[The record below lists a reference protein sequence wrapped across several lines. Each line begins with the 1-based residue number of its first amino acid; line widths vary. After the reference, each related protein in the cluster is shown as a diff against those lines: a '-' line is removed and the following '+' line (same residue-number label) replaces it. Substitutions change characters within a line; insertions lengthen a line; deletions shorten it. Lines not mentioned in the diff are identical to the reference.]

1 MRARFLVLFIFGLPC
16 ALFAEQGMQ
25 KLLEQDLELFEF
37 IAMYE
42 KEDAIFID
50 AEIEDKNGSEYKMN
64 QHSKKSESDE

>member
-1 MRARFLVLFIFGLPC
+1 MRARFLVLLICGLPC

-25 KLLEQDLELFEF
+25 KLFEQDLELFEF